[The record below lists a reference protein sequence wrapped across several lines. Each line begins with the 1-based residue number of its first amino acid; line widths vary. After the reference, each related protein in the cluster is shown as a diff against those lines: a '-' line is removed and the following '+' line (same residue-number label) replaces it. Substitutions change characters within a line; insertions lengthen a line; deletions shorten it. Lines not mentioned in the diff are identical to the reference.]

1 MTVYK
6 QIESKV
12 LKSKDGTLFF
22 TSSFPGYDEEY
33 VGQVLSALCR
43 QEVLVRIAF
52 GIYLKPVRSR
62 FGIVY
67 PQPSEI
73 VASIARRD
81 KAKVLPSGNTAAY
94 YLGLT
99 TQVPMKS
106 EYITTGSARVIKIG
120 NRSIILKRSVP
131 RNFAYKD
138 PLLSIL
144 VQALKAIKEEN
155 LTEEHLGIIRRLL
168 KDHQVQ
174 NLGIIRRLLKDHQ
187 VQSTWQHDIQL
198 APVWIRKFLTNI
210 KNSIDNEQ
218 MDRQ

>member
-6 QIESKV
+6 QIENKV

-33 VGQVLSALCR
+33 VGQVLSGLCR
-43 QEVLVRIAF
+43 KDILVRIAF

-67 PQPSEI
+67 PQPSEL
-73 VASIARRD
+73 VAAIARRD
-81 KAKVLPSGNTAAY
+81 KAKILPSGNTAAY
-94 YLGLT
+94 HLGLT
-99 TQVPMKS
+99 TQVPMRS

-120 NRSIILKRSVP
+120 NRSIALKRSVP

-138 PLLSIL
+138 PMLPVL
-144 VQALKAIKEEN
+144 VQALK
-155 LTEEHLGIIRRLL
+155 IIRRLL
-168 KDHQVQ
+168 EDRPQQ
-174 NLGIIRRLLKDHQ
+174 D
-187 VQSTWQHDIQL
+187 TWQHDIRL
-198 APVWIRKFLTNI
+198 APVWIRKLLTDI
-210 KNSIDNEQ
+210 KNSIDHDQ

>member
-6 QIESKV
+6 QIENKV

-33 VGQVLSALCR
+33 VGQVLSGLCR
-43 QEVLVRIAF
+43 KDILVRIAF

-62 FGIVY
+62 F
-67 PQPSEI
+67 
-73 VASIARRD
+73 RD
-81 KAKVLPSGNTAAY
+81 KAKILPSGNTAAY
-94 YLGLT
+94 HLGLT
-99 TQVPMKS
+99 TQVPMRS

-120 NRSIILKRSVP
+120 NRSIALKRSVP

-138 PLLSIL
+138 PMLPVL

-168 KDHQVQ
+168 EDRPQQ
-174 NLGIIRRLLKDHQ
+174 D
-187 VQSTWQHDIQL
+187 TWQHDIRL
-198 APVWIRKFLTNI
+198 APVWIRKLLTDI
-210 KNSIDNEQ
+210 KISIDHDQ

>member
-73 VASIARRD
+73 VASIAR
-81 KAKVLPSGNTAAY
+81 LPATPQH
-94 YLGLT
+94 T
-99 TQVPMKS
+99 TS
-106 EYITTGSARVIKIG
+106 
-120 NRSIILKRSVP
+120 
-131 RNFAYKD
+131 D
-138 PLLSIL
+138 
-144 VQALKAIKEEN
+144 
-155 LTEEHLGIIRRLL
+155 
-168 KDHQVQ
+168 
-174 NLGIIRRLLKDHQ
+174 
-187 VQSTWQHDIQL
+187 
-198 APVWIRKFLTNI
+198 
-210 KNSIDNEQ
+210 
-218 MDRQ
+218 

>member
-6 QIESKV
+6 QIEGKV
-12 LKSKDGTLFF
+12 LRSKDGALFF

-33 VGQVLSALCR
+33 VGQVLSDLCR
-43 QEVLVRIAF
+43 KDILVRILCRKDILVRIAF

-73 VASIARRD
+73 VAAIARRD
-81 KAKVLPSGNTAAY
+81 KARILPSGNTAAY
-94 YLGLT
+94 HLGLT
-99 TQVPMKS
+99 TQVPMRS

-120 NRSIILKRSVP
+120 NRSIALKRSVP

-138 PLLSIL
+138 PLLPVL

-168 KDHQVQ
+168 EDHPQQ
-174 NLGIIRRLLKDHQ
+174 D
-187 VQSTWQHDIQL
+187 TWQHDIRL
-198 APVWIRKFLTNI
+198 APVWIRKLLTYI
-210 KNSIDNEQ
+210 KTSIDHDQ

>member
-6 QIESKV
+6 QIENKV

-22 TSSFPGYDEEY
+22 ISSFPGYDEEY
-33 VGQVLSALCR
+33 
-43 QEVLVRIAF
+43 VLVRIAF

-99 TQVPMKS
+99 TQVPLKS

-131 RNFAYKD
+131 RNFVYKD

-155 LTEEHLGIIRRLL
+155 LTQ
-168 KDHQVQ
+168 K
-174 NLGIIRRLLKDHQ
+174 
-187 VQSTWQHDIQL
+187 
-198 APVWIRKFLTNI
+198 NI
-210 KNSIDNEQ
+210 SAL
-218 MDRQ
+218 

>member
-6 QIESKV
+6 QIENKV

-33 VGQVLSALCR
+33 VGQVLSD
-43 QEVLVRIAF
+43 AF

-67 PQPSEI
+67 PQPSEL
-73 VASIARRD
+73 VAAIARRD
-81 KAKVLPSGNTAAY
+81 KAKILPSGNTAAY
-94 YLGLT
+94 HLGLT
-99 TQVPMKS
+99 TQVPMRS

-120 NRSIILKRSVP
+120 NRSIALKRSVP

-138 PLLSIL
+138 PMLPVL

-168 KDHQVQ
+168 EDRPQQ
-174 NLGIIRRLLKDHQ
+174 D
-187 VQSTWQHDIQL
+187 TWQHDIRL
-198 APVWIRKFLTNI
+198 APVWIRKLLTDI
-210 KNSIDNEQ
+210 KTSIDHDQ

>member
-6 QIESKV
+6 QIENKV

-52 GIYLKPVRSR
+52 GIYLKSR

-106 EYITTGSARVIKIG
+106 EYITTGSARIIKIG
-120 NRSIILKRSVP
+120 NHSISLKRSVP

-138 PLLSIL
+138 TLLPIL

-155 LTEEHLGIIRRLL
+155 LTEEHLGTIRRLL
-168 KDHQVQ
+168 KDHSTQ
-174 NLGIIRRLLKDHQ
+174 D
-187 VQSTWQHDIQL
+187 TWQHDIQL
-198 APVWIRKFLTNI
+198 APVWIRKLLTNI

-218 MDRQ
+218 VDRQ

>member
-12 LKSKDGTLFF
+12 LK
-22 TSSFPGYDEEY
+22 EEY
-33 VGQVLSALCR
+33 VGQVLSGLCR
-43 QEVLVRIAF
+43 KDILVRIAF

-67 PQPSEI
+67 PQPSEL
-73 VASIARRD
+73 VAAIARRD
-81 KAKVLPSGNTAAY
+81 KAKILPSGNTAAY
-94 YLGLT
+94 HLGLT
-99 TQVPMKS
+99 TQVPMRS
-106 EYITTGSARVIKIG
+106 EYITTGSARVINIG
-120 NRSIILKRSVP
+120 NRSIALKRSVP

-138 PLLSIL
+138 PMLPVL

-168 KDHQVQ
+168 EDRPQQ
-174 NLGIIRRLLKDHQ
+174 D
-187 VQSTWQHDIQL
+187 TWQHDIRL
-198 APVWIRKFLTNI
+198 APVWIRKLLTDI
-210 KNSIDNEQ
+210 KTSIDHDQ

>member
-6 QIESKV
+6 QIENKI

-43 QEVLVRIAF
+43 QD
-52 GIYLKPVRSR
+52 
-62 FGIVY
+62 

-174 NLGIIRRLLKDHQ
+174 
-187 VQSTWQHDIQL
+187 STWQHDIQL
-198 APVWIRKFLTNI
+198 APVWIRKFLTNV

>member
-1 MTVYK
+1 M
-6 QIESKV
+6 

-22 TSSFPGYDEEY
+22 TSSFPGYDDEY
-33 VGQVLSALCR
+33 VGQVLSDLCR
-43 QEVLVRIAF
+43 KDILVRIAF

-73 VASIARRD
+73 VAAIARRD
-81 KAKVLPSGNTAAY
+81 KARILPSGNTAAY
-94 YLGLT
+94 HLGLT
-99 TQVPMKS
+99 TQVPMRS

-120 NRSIILKRSVP
+120 NRSIALKRSVP

-138 PLLSIL
+138 PLLPVL

-155 LTEEHLGIIRRLL
+155 LTEEHIRRLL
-168 KDHQVQ
+168 EDRPQQ
-174 NLGIIRRLLKDHQ
+174 D
-187 VQSTWQHDIQL
+187 TWQHDIRL
-198 APVWIRKFLTNI
+198 APVWIRKLLTDI
-210 KNSIDNEQ
+210 KTSIDHDQ

>member
-33 VGQVLSALCR
+33 VGQVLSDLCR
-43 QEVLVRIAF
+43 KDILVRIAF

-67 PQPSEI
+67 PQPSEV
-73 VASIARRD
+73 VAAIARRD
-81 KAKVLPSGNTAAY
+81 KAKILPSGNTAAY
-94 YLGLT
+94 HLGLT
-99 TQVPMKS
+99 TQVPMRS

-120 NRSIILKRSVP
+120 NRSIALKRSVP

-138 PLLSIL
+138 PMFPVL

-168 KDHQVQ
+168 EDRPQQ
-174 NLGIIRRLLKDHQ
+174 D
-187 VQSTWQHDIQL
+187 TWQHDIRL
-198 APVWIRKFLTNI
+198 APVWIRKLLTDI
-210 KNSIDNEQ
+210 KTSIDHDQ

>member
-22 TSSFPGYDEEY
+22 ISSFPGYDEEY

-94 YLGLT
+94 HLGLT
-99 TQVPMKS
+99 TQVPMRS

-120 NRSIILKRSVP
+120 NRSIALKRSVP

-138 PLLSIL
+138 PMFPVL

-168 KDHQVQ
+168 EDRPQQ
-174 NLGIIRRLLKDHQ
+174 D
-187 VQSTWQHDIQL
+187 TWQHDIRL
-198 APVWIRKFLTNI
+198 APVWIRKLLTDI
-210 KNSIDNEQ
+210 KTSIDHDQ

>member
-6 QIESKV
+6 QIENKV
-12 LKSKDGTLFF
+12 LKSKNGTLFF

-33 VGQVLSALCR
+33 VGQVLSGLCR
-43 QEVLVRIAF
+43 KDILVRIAF

-67 PQPSEI
+67 PQPSEV
-73 VASIARRD
+73 VAAIARRD
-81 KAKVLPSGNTAAY
+81 KAKILPSGNTAAY
-94 YLGLT
+94 HLGLT
-99 TQVPMKS
+99 TQVPMRS

-120 NRSIILKRSVP
+120 NRSIALKRSVP

-138 PLLSIL
+138 PMFPVL

-168 KDHQVQ
+168 EDRPQQ
-174 NLGIIRRLLKDHQ
+174 D
-187 VQSTWQHDIQL
+187 TWQHDIRL
-198 APVWIRKFLTNI
+198 APVWIRKLLTDI
-210 KNSIDNEQ
+210 KTSIDHHQ

>member
-22 TSSFPGYDEEY
+22 TSSFPDYDEEY
-33 VGQVLSALCR
+33 VGQVLSGLCR
-43 QEVLVRIAF
+43 KDILVRIAF

-67 PQPSEI
+67 PQPSEL
-73 VASIARRD
+73 VAAIARRD
-81 KAKVLPSGNTAAY
+81 KAKILPSGNTAAY
-94 YLGLT
+94 HLGLT
-99 TQVPMKS
+99 TQVPMRS
-106 EYITTGSARVIKIG
+106 GSARVIKIG
-120 NRSIILKRSVP
+120 NRSIALKRSVP

-138 PLLSIL
+138 PMLPVL

-168 KDHQVQ
+168 EDRPQQ
-174 NLGIIRRLLKDHQ
+174 QD
-187 VQSTWQHDIQL
+187 TWQHDIRL
-198 APVWIRKFLTNI
+198 APVWIRKLLTDI
-210 KNSIDNEQ
+210 KTSIDHDQ
-218 MDRQ
+218 MDCRPPLHP